1 MMHFNVG
8 SIKTAVIIYIQIF
21 QSEEKEL
28 NSSSFPGT
36 LEVRGMFVYHFC
48 SSK

>member
-8 SIKTAVIIYIQIF
+8 SIKTAVIIYIQNF

-28 NSSSFPGT
+28 KLANSAI
-36 LEVRGMFVYHFC
+36 C
-48 SSK
+48 SNYLLLKLFNF